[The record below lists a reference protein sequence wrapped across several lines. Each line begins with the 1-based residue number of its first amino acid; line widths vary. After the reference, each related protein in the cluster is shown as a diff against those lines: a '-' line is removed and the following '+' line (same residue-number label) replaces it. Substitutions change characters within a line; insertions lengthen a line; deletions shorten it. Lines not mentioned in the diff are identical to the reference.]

1 MLDICNGHIPMGIES
16 LSTIF
21 GVVIALRVLNQI
33 GHMNVELRSDKFG
46 ADSGSGMVIQVTSW
60 CLQVRAYMT
69 STVQGR
75 AGRGAAV

>member
-1 MLDICNGHIPMGIES
+1 M
-16 LSTIF
+16 
-21 GVVIALRVLNQI
+21 VVALRVLNQI
-33 GHMNVELRSDKFG
+33 DHINVELRSDKFG
-46 ADSGSGMVIQVTSW
+46 ANGGSGMVIQVTSW